1 MPICDCVSMDKRRLT
16 VVYADDDDLVRK
28 AIGEL
33 LLFEGLDVH
42 VCANGADALH
52 LCGLLDPDAVLLDLN
67 MPGVDGLEVARKLR
81 NHDDRRLWLVA
92 FTGKGTAELRKEAMD
107 AGFDEFLTK
116 PVRTQVLVDA
126 LRRSESR

>member
-1 MPICDCVSMDKRRLT
+1 MDKRRLT

-81 NHDDRRLWLVA
+81 NHLDDRRLWLVA